1 MELRKYYSIDDSD
14 FIIYT
19 DYDAFDILNRGLK
32 LRIRSDGEIAESID
46 QINLS
51 LENYEITKDC
61 SLSYNCE
68 LYNILYNGR
77 HIENYYNNDII
88 NNFVLQFNAI
98 INENYDLLNL
108 LLNL

>member
-1 MELRKYYSIDDSD
+1 MELRNNYTIGDSD
-14 FIIYT
+14 FTIYT
-19 DYDAFDILNRGLK
+19 DYDAFDPLCQGLK
-32 LRIRSDGEIAESID
+32 LRIRSTGEIAVFIE

-68 LYNILYNGR
+68 IYNILYNGR
-77 HIENYYNNDII
+77 RIERYYDNKII
-88 NNFVLQFNAI
+88 NNFVLQFNEA